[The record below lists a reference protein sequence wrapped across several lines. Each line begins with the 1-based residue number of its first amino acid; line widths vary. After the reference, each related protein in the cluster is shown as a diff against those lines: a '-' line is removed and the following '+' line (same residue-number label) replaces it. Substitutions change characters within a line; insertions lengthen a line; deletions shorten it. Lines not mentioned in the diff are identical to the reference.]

1 MVDATIIELITAI
14 FTVLTVISATI
25 AAFLS
30 YHSIRKNI
38 DSIKSQVLLQCLR
51 EYINIRK
58 DRTDARLKK
67 SEELCSNYYSE
78 LFDLH
83 WTEFRLW
90 RLNYIDDAI
99 MATWLK
105 SRNRNYLN
113 DFLIAENETGETVE
127 IHYKDMW
134 NNVLIEDYFEID
146 DPFVKFMKLAYE
158 NKIQE
163 ALKMKQEVD

>member
-90 RLNYIDDAI
+90 RLNYIEDAI

-113 DFLIAENETGETVE
+113 DFLIAENEKGETVE

-163 ALKMKQEVD
+163 ALKMKQEAD

>member
-1 MVDATIIELITAI
+1 MVDATTIGLITAI

-30 YHSIRKNI
+30 YHSIKKNI

-58 DRTDARLKK
+58 DQTTARLEK
-67 SEELCSNYYSE
+67 SEELCSNYYRE

-113 DFLIAENETGETVE
+113 DFLIAENEKGEKVE
-127 IHYKDMW
+127 IYYKDMW
-134 NNVLIEDYFEID
+134 DKVLIENYFEKD
-146 DPFVKFMKLAYE
+146 DPFVKFMKFAYE